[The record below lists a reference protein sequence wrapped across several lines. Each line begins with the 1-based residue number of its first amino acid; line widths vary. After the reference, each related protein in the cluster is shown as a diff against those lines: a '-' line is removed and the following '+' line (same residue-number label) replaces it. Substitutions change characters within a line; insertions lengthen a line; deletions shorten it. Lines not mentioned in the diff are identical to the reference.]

1 MRRLNLLS
9 PVQSAV
15 HLEKL
20 TDAARSALEDAFRRA
35 AELRHPAVEPEHLLL
50 ALASARDGPAASLLR
65 GSDVDLD
72 RLEARLRE
80 RLEGRPTADH
90 VAPSD
95 QYLSRSLSQVIDAA
109 EDEAA
114 KRKDR
119 YTSVD
124 GLLVGLTSVPS
135 PARDLLEELGVR
147 TAGLRAAI
155 ERVRGA
161 ERPVESR
168 TEESQYQALER
179 YGRDL
184 TALALQ
190 RKLDPVIGRDDEIRR
205 VIQILSR
212 RTKNNPVLI
221 GEPGVG
227 KTAVVEGLAERI
239 AARDVP
245 DALRDKRVIALDLGG
260 LLAGAKFRGEFEE
273 RIKAVLKEVE
283 RSEGAVLLF
292 IDEIHTI
299 VHAGATEGGAL
310 DASNLLKPALA
321 RGTLHCIGATTT
333 QEYRRYIEKDAAL
346 ERRFQPVPVAEPS
359 VEDTISILRG
369 LKERYEL
376 HHGVRISDAALVAAA
391 TLSARYIADRHLP
404 DKAIDA
410 IDEAASGVRLALDSR
425 PSELDQLSRRIRQL
439 EIERAALKKESDP
452 ASRDRLKALEREL
465 AGLSE
470 REAGLKAQWEK
481 EREKI
486 GRLRALRAELDRARA
501 DEEQAERR
509 GDLEAAARL
518 RFGKVP
524 ELDKELRRLG
534 STEAPDRGVPALLR
548 EEVGEEDVARVIAKW
563 SGVPVERMLAGE
575 RERLAH
581 MEDELRARVVG
592 QDEAVR
598 AVANA
603 VRRSRSGL
611 ADPNRPIGV
620 FLFVGPTG
628 VGKTELAKA
637 LAAFLFH
644 SERALVRIDMS
655 EYMDKHTVARLVGAP
670 PGYVGYEE
678 GGQLTEAV
686 RTHPYTVILFD
697 EVEKAHPDVVNVLLQ
712 LMDDGRLTDGQGRT
726 VVFRNTVVIL
736 TSNLGTDELTPGG
749 PEVEQRTTI
758 ERALRAHFRPEF
770 LNRLDEVVVFHA
782 LGERE
787 IQAIVDLQLA
797 QVENRLGE
805 RRITLRVADPA
816 KKALA
821 AEGFDP
827 AFGARP
833 LKRTIQRRVVD
844 PLTALLLAG
853 QVPDGSTVEVGTK
866 GGEVVVSAG
875 RRGGKG

>member
-1 MRRLNLLS
+1 MVR
-9 PVQSAV
+9 PM
-15 HLEKL
+15 HPEKL
-20 TDAARSALEDAFRRA
+20 TDAARGSLEGAFRLA
-35 AELRHPAVEPEHLLL
+35 SELRHPAVEPEHLLL
-50 ALASARDGPAASLLR
+50 ALATERGGPAASLLE
-65 GSDVDLD
+65 GEGVDLVRLEERLRA
-72 RLEARLRE
+72 RLEARA
-80 RLEGRPTADH
+80 TADH

-95 QYLSRSLSQVIDAA
+95 QYVSRELSQVVEAA
-109 EDEAA
+109 EAEAA
-114 KRKDR
+114 RRGDR

-124 GLLVGLTSVPS
+124 QLLLGLASVAS
-135 PARDLLEELGVR
+135 PARDVLEELGVR
-147 TAGLRAAI
+147 PAALRASI
-155 ERVRGA
+155 ERLRGGS
-161 ERPVESR
+161 RPVESR
-168 TEESQYQALER
+168 TEEAQYQALEK

-184 TALALQ
+184 TALARE
-190 RKLDPVIGRDDEIRR
+190 RKLDPVIGRDEEIRR
-205 VIQILSR
+205 VLQILAR

-227 KTAVVEGLAERI
+227 KTAVVEGLAQRI
-239 AARDVP
+239 AANDVP
-245 DALRDKRVIALDLGG
+245 EALRNKRIIALDLGG
-260 LLAGAKFRGEFEE
+260 LVAGAKFRGEFEE

-283 RSEGAVLLF
+283 RSEGSVILF
-292 IDEIHTI
+292 IDELHTL
-299 VHAGATEGGAL
+299 VHAGATEGGAM

-321 RGTLHCIGATTT
+321 RGTLHCVGATTT

-359 VEDTISILRG
+359 VEDTVSILRG

-391 TLSARYIADRHLP
+391 TLAARYIADRHLP

-410 IDEAASGVRLALDSR
+410 VDEAASGVRLALDSR
-425 PSELDQLSRRIRQL
+425 PGELDQLSRRIRQL
-439 EIERAALKKESDP
+439 EIEKTALAKEPDP
-452 ASRDRLKALEREL
+452 ASRERLQVLEREL
-465 AGLSE
+465 AGLTE
-470 REAGLKAQWEK
+470 REAGLRAQWER
-481 EREKI
+481 ERVKVEK
-486 GRLRALRAELDRARA
+486 LRALRAQLDAVRA
-501 DEEQAERR
+501 DEERAERQ

-524 ELDKELRRLG
+524 ELEKELAKATAADA
-534 STEAPDRGVPALLR
+534 SDRSRATLLR

-575 RERLAH
+575 RERLKR

-611 ADPNRPIGV
+611 SDPNRPIGV

-655 EYMDKHTVARLVGAP
+655 EYMEKHTVARLVGAP

-686 RTHPYTVILFD
+686 RSHPYTVILFD
-697 EVEKAHPDVVNVLLQ
+697 EVEKAHADVVNVLLQ

-726 VVFRNTVVIL
+726 VDFRNTVVIL
-736 TSNLGTDELTPGG
+736 TSNLGTDEILPTATPA
-749 PEVEQRTTI
+749 EERTVI
-758 ERALRAHFRPEF
+758 DRALRAHFRPEF
-770 LNRLDEVVVFHA
+770 LNRLDEVVVFRP
-782 LGERE
+782 LGEKE
-787 IQAIVDLQLA
+787 IAAIVDLQLR
-797 QVENRLGE
+797 QVEARLAD
-805 RRITLRVADPA
+805 RRIALRVTDAA
-816 KKALA
+816 RRLLA

-827 AFGARP
+827 SFGARP
-833 LKRTIQRRVVD
+833 LKRTIQRLVVD
-844 PLTALLLAG
+844 PLTARLLDG
-853 QVPDGSTVEVGTK
+853 EVPDGGTVEVGAK
-866 GGEVVVSAG
+866 GGEIALAVPP
-875 RRGGKG
+875 RRKGS

>member
-1 MRRLNLLS
+1 MGGPMR
-9 PVQSAV
+9 
-15 HLEKL
+15 LEKL
-20 TDAARSALEDAFRRA
+20 TDAARGALEGAFRFA
-35 AELRHPAVEPEHLLL
+35 SEMRHAAVEPEHLLL
-50 ALASARDGPAASLLR
+50 ALAAERDGPAAALLR
-65 GSDVDLD
+65 SVDVEPS
-72 RLEARLRE
+72 RLEERLRG
-80 RLEGRPTADH
+80 RLSERPTADH
-90 VAPSD
+90 VAPTD
-95 QYLSRSLSQVIDAA
+95 QYLSRELTQVLDAA
-109 EDEAA
+109 EAEAG
-114 KRKDR
+114 RRGDR

-124 GLLVGLTSVPS
+124 QVLLGLVSVAS
-135 PARDLLEELGVR
+135 PARDALEEFGVR
-147 TAGLRAAI
+147 AAALRAAI
-155 ERVRGA
+155 DRVRGA

-168 TEESQYQALER
+168 TEEAQYQALEK

-184 TALALQ
+184 TALARE
-190 RKLDPVIGRDDEIRR
+190 RKLDPVIGRDEEIRR
-205 VIQILSR
+205 VLQILSR

-245 DALRDKRVIALDLGG
+245 DSLREKRIIALDLGS

-273 RIKAVLKEVE
+273 RVKAVLKEVE
-283 RSEGAVLLF
+283 RSEGSVILF
-292 IDEIHTI
+292 IDELHTL

-321 RGTLHCIGATTT
+321 RGTLHCVGATTT

-346 ERRFQPVPVAEPS
+346 ERRFPPVPIAEPS

-376 HHGVRISDAALVAAA
+376 HHGVRIADAALVAAA
-391 TLSARYIADRHLP
+391 TLSARYIPDRHLP

-410 IDEAASGVRLALDSR
+410 VDEAASGVRLTLDSR

-439 EIERAALKKESDP
+439 EIEQTALAKESDA
-452 ASRDRLKALEREL
+452 ASRERLKLLEREL

-470 REAGLKAQWEK
+470 REAALRAQWER
-481 EREKI
+481 ERVKVEK
-486 GRLRALRAELDRARA
+486 LRGLRAELDSARA
-501 DEEQAERR
+501 EEERAERA
-509 GDLEAAARL
+509 GDLETAARL
-518 RFGKVP
+518 RFGRVP
-524 ELDKELRRLG
+524 ELEKQLASAAGPG
-534 STEAPDRGVPALLR
+534 SPEGPAGSLLR
-548 EEVGEEDVARVIAKW
+548 EEVGEADVARVVAKW

-575 RERLAH
+575 RERLIH
-581 MEDELRARVVG
+581 MEQELRARVVG
-592 QDEAVR
+592 QDDAVR
-598 AVANA
+598 AVSDA

-637 LAAFLFH
+637 LATFLFH

-655 EYMDKHTVARLVGAP
+655 EYMEKHTVARLVGAP

-697 EVEKAHPDVVNVLLQ
+697 EVEKAHADVVNVLLQ

-726 VVFRNTVVIL
+726 VDFRNTVVIL
-736 TSNLGTDELTPGG
+736 TSNLGTDALAPSSTLE
-749 PEVEQRTTI
+749 EERQVI
-758 ERALRAHFRPEF
+758 DRALRAHFRPEF
-770 LNRLDEVVVFHA
+770 LNRLDEVVVFRP

-787 IQAIVDLQLA
+787 IGEIVSLQLA
-797 QVENRLGE
+797 QVASRLAD
-805 RRITLRVADPA
+805 RRITLKVSDAAR
-816 KKALA
+816 KSLA

-827 AFGARP
+827 SFGARP

-844 PLTALLLAG
+844 PLTRRLLEG
-853 QVPDGSTVEVGTK
+853 DVPDGSVIEVGAK
-866 GGEVVVSAG
+866 DGGIALSVG
-875 RRGGKG
+875 RAPRAR